1 MAEFCEERVVNDMVG
16 GAEVVQALLEMWVVN
31 DKFDSVRGKG
41 LRSDM
46 GIETSRKDPGLGPRR
61 NDN

>member
-1 MAEFCEERVVNDMVG
+1 MNDMVG